1 MALTKAQ
8 KASVDARIKAAKARR
23 PAKKKTAKRRRVKT
37 ARAAPA
43 RRKKAKRSPATR
55 SMPQQ
60 ALSASG
66 LALHSTYEYAR
77 ALSDPFNAPLNTG
90 VPMHQLGLPSF
101 KTTRH
106 FRAVL
111 DTAAMTSVINHG
123 GTSYGLNSQ
132 ALKLSIYASA
142 AGTIVFSAAAG
153 GDFSTTALNQI
164 VPFSVPNC
172 RIVCAAIR
180 ITRIGRR
187 DDAGLRYGMIRS
199 GHDGSENYP
208 GFVSSDFFQM
218 NYIPKNNF
226 DLEFRTGAT
235 PLNYP
240 QGIEISIAGM
250 LSTVQTFQVDY
261 RIVVE
266 SNFDTPPT
274 NIYTFSDWLLTV
286 QGLTRNADTNMLP
299 EQLASISRAAAQG
312 RFVPVN
318 TDDQDPVM
326 KSTDSL
332 AITPSRI
339 ALAQVGIQG
348 TPVDVPVFT
357 DYDPSRIVSDMMGY
371 ARETTQAIRDINGNY
386 TQAVDVYNDLTN
398 AWTTTSTLFTK
409 GAVAVGMASTALA
422 NHG

>member
-1 MALTKAQ
+1 M
-8 KASVDARIKAAKARR
+8 DARIKAAKARR
-23 PAKKKTAKRRRVKT
+23 PPKKKTAKRRRVKT

-55 SMPQQ
+55 SMSQP
-60 ALSASG
+60 ALSATG

-77 ALSDPFNAPLNTG
+77 ALSDPYNAPLNTG

-111 DTAAMTSVINHG
+111 DTAAMTESVTHG
-123 GTSYGLNSQ
+123 GTTYGLNSQ
-132 ALKLSIYASA
+132 ALKLSIFVSA
-142 AGTIVFSAAAG
+142 AGTVTMTAAAG
-153 GDFSTTALNQI
+153 ANFVTSSLAQVAQFT
-164 VPFSVPNC
+164 VPNC

-180 ITRIGRR
+180 VTRIGRR
-187 DDAGLRYGMIRS
+187 DDAGLRYGMVRS
-199 GHDGSENYP
+199 GHDGYENYP

-226 DLEFRTGAT
+226 DLEYRTGAT

-240 QGIEISIAGM
+240 QGIDLSIAGM

-261 RIVVE
+261 RLVIE
-266 SNFDTPPT
+266 SNFDTPPP

-326 KSTDSL
+326 KQTDSL
-332 AITPSRI
+332 AVTPSRV

-348 TPVDVPVFT
+348 TPASVPVFT
-357 DYDPSRIVSDMMGY
+357 DYDPRGMLADIMGT
-371 ARETTQAIRDINGNY
+371 ARDTTQALRDFNGNY
-386 TQAVDVYNDLTN
+386 TEAVDVYNGLTN
-398 AWTTTSTLFTK
+398 AWTTTSTLLTK
-409 GAVAVGMASTALA
+409 GAVAVSMASTAYA